1 MQPLQNVFFFLTET
15 NTIGFFFWR
24 YDIYKTLFSN
34 NKQNVSYN
42 VVIIK
47 FKNSNDQNT
56 NGNWTR
62 EKIDRTKKETHD
74 YAENPTIEETQTC
87 GRVGHEQ

>member
-1 MQPLQNVFFFLTET
+1 MHWNLYKSEM
-15 NTIGFFFWR
+15 
-24 YDIYKTLFSN
+24 YKTLSLN

-47 FKNSNDQNT
+47 FKNSNDQKI
-56 NGNWTR
+56 NGTWIR
-62 EKIDRTKKETHD
+62 EKTDRTKKETHE
-74 YAENPTIEETQTC
+74 YAENPTIEETQPC